1 MVRYKI
7 THGIK
12 NGISQDINKICI
24 CILIMPNSSL
34 IQVEDKKFAV
44 DYLVIVVSIG
54 SFWLA
59 GEDQINTESMA
70 TRDMG

>member
-1 MVRYKI
+1 
-7 THGIK
+7 
-12 NGISQDINKICI
+12 
-24 CILIMPNSSL
+24 MPNSSL